1 MKALIAV
8 VASSSIPPS
17 STPPGF
23 HDGGGAPQSSGYDGG
38 SAPKP
43 PAQAVT
49 LGVPA
54 PNPSGDPA
62 PKAPS
67 VTVPP
72 KSRAELRRL
81 FLEQSAITLGQSW
94 ADQWR
99 DDLRRE
105 GRPAAGGWPGTL
117 REARV
122 RVEHHLLAEVT
133 RRKMPAVT
141 EAEREVAARKAYAS
155 ARAQWCRQA
164 EPEAP

>member
-1 MKALIAV
+1 MKALITPVTLAEVPKLPIVPTGEPLDAV
-8 VASSSIPPS
+8 VF
-17 STPPGF
+17 G
-23 HDGGGAPQSSGYDGG
+23 DGVVATKVALFDAVSKPAAPVV
-38 SAPKP
+38 A
-43 PAQAVT
+43 
-49 LGVPA
+49 
-54 PNPSGDPA
+54 
-62 PKAPS
+62 
-67 VTVPP
+67 P
-72 KSRAELRRL
+72 KSRAELRRM

-133 RRKMPAVT
+133 RRKMSAVT
-141 EAEREVAARKAYAS
+141 EAEREIAARKAYAS

>member
-1 MKALIAV
+1 VKALTAPAARVTAV
-8 VASSSIPPS
+8 VSVALS
-17 STPPGF
+17 
-23 HDGGGAPQSSGYDGG
+23 APTG
-38 SAPKP
+38 SALAAAGAAGAEVVPSALKP
-43 PAQAVT
+43 AHPV
-49 LGVPA
+49 VPVL
-54 PNPSGDPA
+54 PVGQVGEP
-62 PKAPS
+62 
-67 VTVPP
+67 VPVRT
-72 KSRAELRRL
+72 RAEARRL
-81 FLEQSAITLGQSW
+81 FLEQSATTLGQSW

-133 RRKMPAVT
+133 RRRMPAVT
-141 EAEREVAARKAYAS
+141 EAEREVAARRAYAS

>member
-1 MKALIAV
+1 VKALIMPVTSSTSTHLTPSAEPMTL
-8 VASSSIPPS
+8 ASS
-17 STPPGF
+17 PGEAHAAAIF
-23 HDGGGAPQSSGYDGG
+23 DDGG
-38 SAPKP
+38 
-43 PAQAVT
+43 
-49 LGVPA
+49 
-54 PNPSGDPA
+54 PA
-62 PKAPS
+62 PKAAGPL
-67 VTVPP
+67 VAPAPLVAP

-133 RRKMPAVT
+133 RRKMSAVT

>member
-1 MKALIAV
+1 MKALIT
-8 VASSSIPPS
+8 SGTITGTPQIPV
-17 STPPGF
+17 TPPLTPGKPPGAMF
-23 HDGGGAPQSSGYDGG
+23 GDSAAANPTVFDGGVAKPALFDSKPLVS
-38 SAPKP
+38 P
-43 PAQAVT
+43 PA
-49 LGVPA
+49 PA
-54 PNPSGDPA
+54 IA
-62 PKAPS
+62 
-67 VTVPP
+67 P

-133 RRKMPAVT
+133 RRKMSAVT

>member
-1 MKALIAV
+1 MKALITAAPIPETPKLPVTPAASDPELEGAVTFGEGTDMNSFDGDLVTSAPIFDAVAKPSAPV
-8 VASSSIPPS
+8 VA
-17 STPPGF
+17 
-23 HDGGGAPQSSGYDGG
+23 
-38 SAPKP
+38 
-43 PAQAVT
+43 
-49 LGVPA
+49 
-54 PNPSGDPA
+54 
-62 PKAPS
+62 
-67 VTVPP
+67 P
-72 KSRAELRRL
+72 KSRAEVRRL
-81 FLEQSAITLGQSW
+81 FIEQSAITLGQSW

-133 RRKMPAVT
+133 RRKMSAVT

>member
-1 MKALIAV
+1 VKALITPVTTPETRKLPLNPAANVGTLEGAV
-8 VASSSIPPS
+8 AFSEDADPS
-17 STPPGF
+17 STIFEGALPMNPPLF
-23 HDGGGAPQSSGYDGG
+23 DAV
-38 SAPKP
+38 AKP
-43 PAQAVT
+43 STPAVA
-49 LGVPA
+49 
-54 PNPSGDPA
+54 
-62 PKAPS
+62 
-67 VTVPP
+67 P

-133 RRKMPAVT
+133 RRKMSAVT

>member
-1 MKALIAV
+1 MKALTTPV
-8 VASSSIPPS
+8 TPASVHTI
-17 STPPGF
+17 
-23 HDGGGAPQSSGYDGG
+23 
-38 SAPKP
+38 PKP
-43 PAQAVT
+43 PPPPVTMGDAQAAAVFGGDVAADPQVFD
-49 LGVPA
+49 GVAATKSPVFDAASKPLA
-54 PNPSGDPA
+54 PVVA
-62 PKAPS
+62 
-67 VTVPP
+67 P

-81 FLEQSAITLGQSW
+81 FLEQSAVTLGQSW

-133 RRKMPAVT
+133 RRKMSAVT

>member
-1 MKALIAV
+1 VKALIASV
-8 VASSSIPPS
+8 VMAE
-17 STPPGF
+17 T
-23 HDGGGAPQSSGYDGG
+23 
-38 SAPKP
+38 PKP
-43 PAQAVT
+43 PAQ
-49 LGVPA
+49 GVASPPA
-54 PNPSGDPA
+54 HPT
-62 PKAPS
+62 PKPPGFDASASKTPQ

>member
-1 MKALIAV
+1 MKALIVPVASAPTHPTAKTAILAPQATGLQAEPGFVAV
-8 VASSSIPPS
+8 VDP
-17 STPPGF
+17 
-23 HDGGGAPQSSGYDGG
+23 H
-38 SAPKP
+38 
-43 PAQAVT
+43 
-49 LGVPA
+49 
-54 PNPSGDPA
+54 PSGA
-62 PKAPS
+62 ASKAPT

-72 KSRAELRRL
+72 KSRAEMRRL